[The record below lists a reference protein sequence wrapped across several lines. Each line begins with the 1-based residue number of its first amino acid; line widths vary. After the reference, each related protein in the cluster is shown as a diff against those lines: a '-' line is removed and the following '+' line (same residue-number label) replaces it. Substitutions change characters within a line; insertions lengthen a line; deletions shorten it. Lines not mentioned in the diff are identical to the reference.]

1 MEKKKNAGF
10 SMLELII
17 VIGMLAILAGIMVGF
32 GGNITGFK
40 VKQYTEITD
49 SFMRKVRTD
58 AMAKNNVSGFC
69 LYQKDNRY
77 FIESYSEKKSETG
90 TVEYI
95 TQEVR
100 ELGKNSGV
108 QIEVSKEDQSETQ
121 ILEDNGENITSC
133 IRVRYATGTGVV
145 EAITLD
151 DSEELKMDH
160 TRITFRK
167 GDGSH
172 WIEINP
178 VTGKHTQN

>member
-17 VIGMLAILAGIMVGF
+17 VIGMLAILAGIVIGF
-32 GGNITGFK
+32 SGNIGGFK
-40 VKQYTEITD
+40 VKQYAEIVD
-49 SFMRKVRTD
+49 SFMRKTRTD

-69 LYQKDNRY
+69 LYQKDNQY
-77 FIESYSEKKSETG
+77 FIESYREKKSETG
-90 TVEYI
+90 TMEYI
-95 TQEVR
+95 AQEVR
-100 ELGKNSGV
+100 ELGGNSGV
-108 QIEVSKEDQSETQ
+108 QIEVSKSDQSGAKL
-121 ILEDNGENITSC
+121 LEDNGEDITSC
-133 IRVRYATGTGVV
+133 IRVRYATGTGAV

-151 DSEELKMDH
+151 NSEELQMDY

-167 GDGSH
+167 GDVSH